1 MPNKERKSF
10 KKSLS
15 PGQLYAKLTSVP
27 NAGLWRSWERATLA
41 VWRSGVR
48 IPYAP
53 FFNAGGPLAAGIKN
67 IAHAGVRTPQRF
79 SVTACRSSLQGAEMQ
94 LPELSS
100 EAPPAPSRGIPYA
113 PSTEVASR
121 GIPYAPP
128 LQTAFLCGFFVSRRN
143 PCKNITK
150 RSERQ
155 LLLFSKKVIQLAAVG
170 RNAPGK
176 KVFDYGNA
184 AFHSNST
191 LCRTHDDKAVQ
202 PF

>member
-1 MPNKERKSF
+1 MKIERTF
-10 KKSLS
+10 GFES
-15 PGQLYAKLTSVP
+15 PMLHIFI
-27 NAGLWRSWERATLA
+27 AGLW
-41 VWRSGVR
+41 
-48 IPYAP
+48 
-53 FFNAGGPLAAGIKN
+53 AGYNN
-67 IAHAGVRTPQRF
+67 IMPSEMRTSQGF
-79 SVTACRSSLQGAEMQ
+79 SETACRSSLQGAEMQ

-100 EAPPAPSRGIPYA
+100 EAPPAP
-113 PSTEVASR
+113 SR

>member
-1 MPNKERKSF
+1 MLAIFFGCDTILLVWGISAAGSAPHWQCGGQGFE
-10 KKSLS
+10 S
-15 PGQLYAKLTSVP
+15 PMLHIFI
-27 NAGLWRSWERATLA
+27 AGLW
-41 VWRSGVR
+41 
-48 IPYAP
+48 
-53 FFNAGGPLAAGIKN
+53 AGYKN
-67 IAHAGVRTPQRF
+67 IMHSEMRTPQGF

-202 PF
+202 PL